1 MHLCNGLHDPN
12 HLLSAIWMTMA
23 PHVLIQ
29 VGIQLVAIYSTHPLV
44 LDLGIFPEALK
55 NKLCFKTSIRIK
67 ACENKISITL
77 PRRGLYKPVSRGR
90 QS

>member
-55 NKLCFKTSIRIK
+55 EKLCFKTSIRIK
-67 ACENKISITL
+67 AGENKFSFSL
-77 PRRGLYKPVSRGR
+77 PPHGSCKPVSRGQ